1 MDWQAVKERLAL
13 WREER
18 VDSTGGSKLVKI
30 GFVMVPVYLLLA
42 VGVGVYWSMTPA
54 QFPVQ
59 ENAIV
64 MAELYHHCSLDP
76 SHIDVAGQARWFH
89 EQRCYAARLV
99 AG

>member
-1 MDWQAVKERLAL
+1 MYWQAVKERLEL

-64 MAELYHHCSLDP
+64 MAERSKQ
-76 SHIDVAGQARWFH
+76 SVAVGSNTT
-89 EQRCYAARLV
+89 AALIRV
-99 AG
+99 ISP